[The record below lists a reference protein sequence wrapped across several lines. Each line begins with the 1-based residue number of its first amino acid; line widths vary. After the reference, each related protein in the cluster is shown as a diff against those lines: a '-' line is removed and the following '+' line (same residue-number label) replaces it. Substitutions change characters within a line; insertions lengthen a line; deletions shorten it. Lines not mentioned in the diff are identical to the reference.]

1 MRTLL
6 LVILVVVAFTVGY
19 FFRGGGPETQ
29 KHEHAAEEGVK
40 KAVWTCSMHLQ
51 IQLPKPGQ
59 CPSCGMDLIPVS
71 NEGSGDEESPL
82 ELTMSK
88 KAVKLAEI
96 EVAPVERR
104 EVNAEIR
111 MVGKVDYDE
120 TCLAYITSWVPGRI
134 DRLYVNYTGMSV
146 KKGDPMVYLYSPE
159 LLTAQQELIQSLK
172 TVQNLER
179 SGIPSIRETTRQ
191 TVDAAREKLRLWGLT
206 KKQIANIEKRE
217 KPSDHMT
224 IYSPISGVVIHKN
237 VLEGMY
243 LKTGD
248 RIYTIADLS
257 QVWVKLD
264 AYESDLFWIRNGQ
277 EVEFE
282 TEAYPGEIFKGK
294 IGFIDPFLDTKTRT
308 VKVRVNVPN
317 SEGKLKPEMF
327 VRAVVYPVVADVGEG
342 ESPLFIPASAPLITG
357 KRTVVYIKVPGN
369 KGTYQGREIVLG
381 PRAGDYYL
389 VREGLSE
396 GELVVVNGNFKIDS
410 AIQILAKPNM
420 MSPEESGPAA
430 EE

>member
-1 MRTLL
+1 
-6 LVILVVVAFTVGY
+6 
-19 FFRGGGPETQ
+19 
-29 KHEHAAEEGVK
+29 
-40 KAVWTCSMHLQ
+40 
-51 IQLPKPGQ
+51 
-59 CPSCGMDLIPVS
+59 
-71 NEGSGDEESPL
+71 
-82 ELTMSK
+82 
-88 KAVKLAEI
+88 
-96 EVAPVERR
+96 
-104 EVNAEIR
+104 
-111 MVGKVDYDE
+111 
-120 TCLAYITSWVPGRI
+120 
-134 DRLYVNYTGMSV
+134 
-146 KKGDPMVYLYSPE
+146 MVYLYSPE
-159 LLTAQQELIQSLK
+159 FLTAQQELIQSLK
-172 TVQNLER
+172 TFQNLER
-179 SGIPSIRETTRQ
+179 SGMPSVRETARQ
-191 TVDAAREKLRLWGLT
+191 KVDAVREKLRLWGLT

-224 IYSPISGVVIHKN
+224 IYSPISGVVIDKN
-237 VLEGMY
+237 VHEGMY

-264 AYESDLFWIRNGQ
+264 AYESDLSWIRNGQ

-282 TEAYPGEIFKGK
+282 IEAYPGEILKGK

-327 VRAVVYPVVADVGEG
+327 VRAVLYPVVADAAEG
-342 ESPLFIPASAPLITG
+342 ESLLLIPASAPLITG

-381 PRAGDYYL
+381 PRTGDYYL
-389 VREGLSE
+389 VRQGLTE

>member
-1 MRTLL
+1 
-6 LVILVVVAFTVGY
+6 
-19 FFRGGGPETQ
+19 
-29 KHEHAAEEGVK
+29 
-40 KAVWTCSMHLQ
+40 
-51 IQLPKPGQ
+51 
-59 CPSCGMDLIPVS
+59 
-71 NEGSGDEESPL
+71 
-82 ELTMSK
+82 
-88 KAVKLAEI
+88 
-96 EVAPVERR
+96 
-104 EVNAEIR
+104 
-111 MVGKVDYDE
+111 
-120 TCLAYITSWVPGRI
+120 
-134 DRLYVNYTGMSV
+134 
-146 KKGDPMVYLYSPE
+146 MVYLYSPE
-159 LLTAQQELIQSLK
+159 FLAAQQELIQSLK
-172 TVQNLER
+172 TFQNLER
-179 SGIPSIRETTRQ
+179 SGMPSVRETTRQ
-191 TVDAAREKLRLWGLT
+191 MVDAVREKLRLWGLT

-217 KPSDHMT
+217 KPSDHMI
-224 IYSPISGVVIHKN
+224 IYSPIGGVVINKN

-282 TEAYPGEIFKGK
+282 IEAYPGEIFKGK

-317 SEGKLKPEMF
+317 SEGKLKPGMF
-327 VRAVVYPVVADVGEG
+327 VRAVVYPVVADVREG
-342 ESPLFIPASAPLITG
+342 ESLLLIPVSAPLITG

-369 KGTYQGREIVLG
+369 KGTYQGREILLG

-389 VREGLSE
+389 VREGLIE

>member
-1 MRTLL
+1 MKTLL
-6 LVILVVVAFTVGY
+6 LVVLMVVAFTVGY
-19 FFRGGGPETQ
+19 FFRGGEPEPQ
-29 KHEHAAEEGVK
+29 KHEHAAEERVK
-40 KAVWTCSMHLQ
+40 KVVWTCSMHPQ

-59 CPSCGMDLIPVS
+59 CPICGMDLIPVP
-71 NEGSGDEESPL
+71 NEGSGDEGIPP
-82 ELTMSK
+82 ELTISE

-96 EVAPVERR
+96 KVAPVERR
-104 EVNAEIR
+104 KVNAKIS

-120 TCLAYITSWVPGRI
+120 TCLAYVTSWIPGRI
-134 DRLYVNYTGMSV
+134 DRLYVNYTGVLV
-146 KKGDPMVYLYSPE
+146 KKGDPIVYLYSPE
-159 LLTAQQELIQSLK
+159 FLTAQQELIQSLK
-172 TVQNLER
+172 TFQNLER
-179 SGIPSIRETTRQ
+179 SGMPSVRETARQ
-191 TVDAAREKLRLWGLT
+191 TVDAVREKLRLWGLT

-224 IYSPISGVVIHKN
+224 IYSPISGVVIDKN

-264 AYESDLFWIRNGQ
+264 AYESDLSWIRNGQ

-282 TEAYPGEIFKGK
+282 IEAYPGEIFKGK

-327 VRAVVYPVVADVGEG
+327 VRAVVYPVVADAAEG
-342 ESPLFIPASAPLITG
+342 ESLLLIPASAPLITG

-389 VREGLSE
+389 VRQGLTE

>member
-1 MRTLL
+1 
-6 LVILVVVAFTVGY
+6 
-19 FFRGGGPETQ
+19 
-29 KHEHAAEEGVK
+29 
-40 KAVWTCSMHLQ
+40 
-51 IQLPKPGQ
+51 
-59 CPSCGMDLIPVS
+59 
-71 NEGSGDEESPL
+71 
-82 ELTMSK
+82 
-88 KAVKLAEI
+88 
-96 EVAPVERR
+96 
-104 EVNAEIR
+104 
-111 MVGKVDYDE
+111 
-120 TCLAYITSWVPGRI
+120 
-134 DRLYVNYTGMSV
+134 
-146 KKGDPMVYLYSPE
+146 
-159 LLTAQQELIQSLK
+159 
-172 TVQNLER
+172 
-179 SGIPSIRETTRQ
+179 
-191 TVDAAREKLRLWGLT
+191 
-206 KKQIANIEKRE
+206 
-217 KPSDHMT
+217 
-224 IYSPISGVVIHKN
+224 
-237 VLEGMY
+237 MY

-264 AYESDLFWIRNGQ
+264 AYESDLSWIRNGQ

-282 TEAYPGEIFKGK
+282 IEAYPGEILKGK

-327 VRAVVYPVVADVGEG
+327 VRAVLYPVVADAAEG
-342 ESPLFIPASAPLITG
+342 ESLLLIPASAPLITG

-381 PRAGDYYL
+381 PRTGDYYL
-389 VREGLSE
+389 VRQGLTE

>member
-1 MRTLL
+1 MPSVR
-6 LVILVVVAFTVGY
+6 
-19 FFRGGGPETQ
+19 ETARQ
-29 KHEHAAEEGVK
+29 
-40 KAVWTCSMHLQ
+40 
-51 IQLPKPGQ
+51 
-59 CPSCGMDLIPVS
+59 
-71 NEGSGDEESPL
+71 
-82 ELTMSK
+82 
-88 KAVKLAEI
+88 
-96 EVAPVERR
+96 
-104 EVNAEIR
+104 
-111 MVGKVDYDE
+111 KVD
-120 TCLAYITSWVPGRI
+120 AV
-134 DRLYVNYTGMSV
+134 
-146 KKGDPMVYLYSPE
+146 
-159 LLTAQQELIQSLK
+159 
-172 TVQNLER
+172 
-179 SGIPSIRETTRQ
+179 
-191 TVDAAREKLRLWGLT
+191 REKLRLWGLT

-224 IYSPISGVVIHKN
+224 IYSPISGVVIDKN
-237 VLEGMY
+237 VHEGMY

-264 AYESDLFWIRNGQ
+264 AYESDLSWIRNGQ

-282 TEAYPGEIFKGK
+282 IEAYPGEILKGK

-327 VRAVVYPVVADVGEG
+327 VRAVLYPVVADAAEG
-342 ESPLFIPASAPLITG
+342 ESLLLIPASAPLITG

-381 PRAGDYYL
+381 PRTGDYYL
-389 VREGLSE
+389 VRQGLTE

>member
-1 MRTLL
+1 L
-6 LVILVVVAFTVGY
+6 
-19 FFRGGGPETQ
+19 
-29 KHEHAAEEGVK
+29 
-40 KAVWTCSMHLQ
+40 
-51 IQLPKPGQ
+51 
-59 CPSCGMDLIPVS
+59 
-71 NEGSGDEESPL
+71 
-82 ELTMSK
+82 
-88 KAVKLAEI
+88 
-96 EVAPVERR
+96 
-104 EVNAEIR
+104 
-111 MVGKVDYDE
+111 
-120 TCLAYITSWVPGRI
+120 
-134 DRLYVNYTGMSV
+134 
-146 KKGDPMVYLYSPE
+146 
-159 LLTAQQELIQSLK
+159 
-172 TVQNLER
+172 
-179 SGIPSIRETTRQ
+179 
-191 TVDAAREKLRLWGLT
+191 KLRLWGLT

-224 IYSPISGVVIHKN
+224 IYSPISGVVIDKN
-237 VLEGMY
+237 VHEGMY

-264 AYESDLFWIRNGQ
+264 AYESDLSWIRNGQ

-282 TEAYPGEIFKGK
+282 IEAYPGEIFKG
-294 IGFIDPFLDTKTRT
+294 
-308 VKVRVNVPN
+308 VNVPN

-327 VRAVVYPVVADVGEG
+327 VRAVLYPVVADAAEG
-342 ESPLFIPASAPLITG
+342 ESLLLIPASAPLITG

-381 PRAGDYYL
+381 PRTGDYYL
-389 VREGLSE
+389 VRQGLTE

>member
-1 MRTLL
+1 MRALL
-6 LVILVVVAFTVGY
+6 LAVLVVVAFTVGY
-19 FFRGGGPETQ
+19 FFRGGGSEPQ
-29 KHEHAAEEGVK
+29 KHEHAVEEGVK
-40 KAVWTCSMHLQ
+40 KEVWTCSMHPQ

-59 CPSCGMDLIPVS
+59 CPICGMDLIPIS
-71 NEGSGDEESPL
+71 NEGSGDEGGPPQ
-82 ELTMSK
+82 LTMSE

-96 EVAPVERR
+96 EVTPVERR
-104 EVNAEIR
+104 EGNAEIR

-120 TCLAYITSWVPGRI
+120 TRLSYITSWVPGRI
-134 DRLYVNYTGMSV
+134 DRLYVNYTGVSV

-172 TVQNLER
+172 RVQNLER
-179 SGIPSIRETTRQ
+179 SGVSSIRKTAKHM
-191 TVDAAREKLRLWGLT
+191 VDASREKLRLLGLT
-206 KKQIANIEKRE
+206 KRQITQIEKQE
-217 KPSDHMT
+217 KPSDHTT

-237 VLEGMY
+237 GFEGMY

-264 AYESDLFWIRNGQ
+264 VYESDLSWIRNGQ

-294 IGFIDPFLDTKTRT
+294 IGFIDPFLNTKTRT

-327 VRAVVYPVVADVGEG
+327 VRAVVSVVADAGEV
-342 ESPLFIPASAPLITG
+342 ESPLVIPSSAPLITG
-357 KRTVVYIKVPGN
+357 KRAVVYVEVPGK
-369 KGTYQGREIVLG
+369 KGTYQGR
-381 PRAGDYYL
+381 D
-389 VREGLSE
+389 
-396 GELVVVNGNFKIDS
+396 GNFKIDS
-410 AIQILAKPNM
+410 AIQILAKPSM
-420 MSPEESGPAA
+420 MSPEESGLAA
-430 EE
+430 EEQEESTQKIE